1 MPIKLRTQNRVRYY
15 HFSPDLNQ
23 QGPERFQRK
32 RFFYYSSLTGLS
44 NVNARTLRWKAQGY
58 FGSEAAHSVAA
69 SKNYLGAMYR
79 RTAARKG
86 KKRAAINVAHAM
98 LRIAFYLLTRNE
110 MYVDLGE
117 DYFDKQKQQS
127 LVKYAVRR
135 LENLGYSVTISEV
148 S

>member
-1 MPIKLRTQNRVRYY
+1 MKSALV
-15 HFSPDLNQ
+15 
-23 QGPERFQRK
+23 
-32 RFFYYSSLTGLS
+32 
-44 NVNARTLRWKAQGY
+44 
-58 FGSEAAHSVAA
+58 EAAHSVAA

-117 DYFDKQKQQS
+117 DYFDKQKQES
-127 LVKYAVRR
+127 IVKYAIRR
-135 LENLGYSVTISEV
+135 LENLGYSVEITEV